1 MLYICSTMLYLQDL
15 NKKLLFCIG
24 YIIVQLILF
33 YMNLFATCLDL
44 SLAQQGMGVMIELK
58 KNN

>member
-1 MLYICSTMLYLQDL
+1 MLYLQDL

-33 YMNLFATCLDL
+33 YMNLFATCLDFKPCVTML
-44 SLAQQGMGVMIELK
+44 WEMGVMIELK